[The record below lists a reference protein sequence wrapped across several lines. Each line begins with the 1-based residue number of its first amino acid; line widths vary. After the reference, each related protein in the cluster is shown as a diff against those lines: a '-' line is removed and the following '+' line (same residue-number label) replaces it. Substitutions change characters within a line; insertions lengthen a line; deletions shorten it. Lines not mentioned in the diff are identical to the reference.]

1 MGSCLTYFFTL
12 RCSDFLI
19 TKDAV
24 DSLGKN
30 STLLSKVSV
39 VVSGVGGA
47 QTESNYGMYRIILPL
62 SNGNTASLSGIFL
75 PKIAEELPKYPLE
88 EAERDLLDAAG
99 NLLRALP
106 KSFESD
112 ETTGSQITYRCEICQ
127 DYEMCKTHDSVE
139 VISLKEEAEQAL
151 INSSVKINQETS
163 ITSARLPF
171 ISNPIQSIGAQ

>member
-1 MGSCLTYFFTL
+1 MGSCLTYLFTL

-24 DSLGKN
+24 DPLGKN

-47 QTESNYGMYRIILPL
+47 QAESNYGMYRIILPL
-62 SNGNTASLSGIFL
+62 SNGNTASLSGITL
-75 PKIAEELPKYPLE
+75 WKYPLE
-88 EAERDLLDAAG
+88 ESERDLLDAAG
-99 NLLRALP
+99 NLLRTLP
-106 KSFESD
+106 KSFESA

-139 VISLKEEAEQAL
+139 AIILKEEAEQAL